1 MHPGSGGNPSGPHG
15 GRHRASVVVDGLLAV
30 PLSAKIV
37 TANGMAVV
45 AAAVLGARVHP
56 LPGGWIVALVVGVAG
71 INALL
76 VRLALRPLRALEGAA
91 RAVEEGR
98 LDVRVPHSRVA
109 DREMRR
115 VVGIF
120 NAMLDGVAWSR
131 RRDREAASRLLA
143 RAENDRS
150 DSARGLLDQ
159 VAQVLSALQLRLA
172 LLERTSSGEIPAAE
186 LAPLRSGV
194 QSALHQVHGIAVR
207 LSPPELDHLGL
218 SGALRAEARRL
229 SSRLGVG
236 VHVSGGFGG
245 DEPPAGT
252 ARATCRLAT
261 RVVEWAAERSTGSD
275 VEVSLD
281 RDATGLLVDVA
292 AAPEGGR
299 GLEPDPLLL
308 DLMDHARLLGG
319 WIRPGTPG
327 GSHLHLSLRVPFPG
341 TPPPPPPA

>member
-1 MHPGSGGNPSGPHG
+1 M
-15 GRHRASVVVDGLLAV
+15 HRASAAVDGLLAV

-37 TANGMAVV
+37 AANGMAVV
-45 AAAVLGARVHP
+45 VAAFVGARVHP
-56 LPGGWIVALVVGVAG
+56 LPAGWIVGLVVLVAAV
-71 INALL
+71 NAVL

-98 LDVRVPHSRVA
+98 LDVRVPPSRVA

-120 NAMLDGVAWSR
+120 NAVLDSVDWSR

-143 RAENDRS
+143 RAEEDRS

-172 LLERTSSGEIPAAE
+172 LLERTLSGEIPAAE
-186 LAPLRSGV
+186 LARLRSGV
-194 QSALHQVHGIAVR
+194 QSALDQVHGIAVS

-236 VHVSGGFGG
+236 VHVTGGFGG
-245 DEPPAGT
+245 AEPPAGR

-261 RVVEWAAERSTGSD
+261 RVVEWAAERSTEGD
-275 VEVSLD
+275 VTVRMGHDS
-281 RDATGLLVDVA
+281 TGLLVDVS
-292 AAPEGGR
+292 AAPGAGR
-299 GLEPDPLLL
+299 GVEPDPFLL

-319 WIRPGTPG
+319 WIRPGVPG
-327 GSHLHLSLRVPFPG
+327 GPHLRLSLWIPVPGSSP
-341 TPPPPPPA
+341 TPPPA